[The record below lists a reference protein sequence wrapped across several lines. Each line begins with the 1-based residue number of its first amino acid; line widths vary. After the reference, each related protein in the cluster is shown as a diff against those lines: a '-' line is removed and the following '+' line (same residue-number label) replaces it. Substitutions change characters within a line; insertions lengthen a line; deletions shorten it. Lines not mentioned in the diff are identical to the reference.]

1 MFHPNDKYTK
11 RAKKEGYRA
20 RSVFKLIQIDKK
32 FKLLKPG
39 DTVLDL
45 GAAPG
50 SWLQY
55 IRRRVGRHGLV
66 IGIDQEPITPLP
78 FKNVKIFLN
87 DISAINKL
95 NNLPSNFDLVLSD
108 LAPATSGTKFADSA
122 KSLELLIQAFY
133 IAKKFLKNGGHFVG
147 KVFVSEELN
156 QFFDKFSKSFTI
168 AKRYKPHTCRDSSK
182 ELYFIGKKFKK

>member
-1 MFHPNDKYTK
+1 MFNPNDKYTK

-20 RSVFKLIQIDKK
+20 RAVFKLEEINKK

-55 IRRRVGRHGLV
+55 IRSQVGKRGLV
-66 IGIDQEPITPLP
+66 IGIDHEPITPLP
-78 FKNVKIFLN
+78 FKNIKIFLN
-87 DISAINKL
+87 DISTINKL
-95 NNLPSNFDLVLSD
+95 DKFPSNFDLVLSD

-122 KSLELLIQAFY
+122 KSLELLIQAFR
-133 IAKKFLKNGGHFVG
+133 IAKKFLKNDGHFVG

-156 QFFDKFSKSFTI
+156 QFFNEFSKSFTL
-168 AKRYKPHTCRDSSK
+168 AKRYKPHACRDSSK
-182 ELYFIGKKFKK
+182 ELYFIGKNFKK